1 MDVKSVMTPKFFDFP
16 AIEKPGQVY
25 TSTRGLLEG
34 KPYLNEKTARLYN
47 EVRMLYDTVLKLMFN
62 FRQSGHPGGAIS
74 MGPHLIGLFL
84 DSLRYDISR
93 PDDLKNDVVGLSSGH
108 KTNGLYA
115 LLTILFEAVK
125 LREPSALPKDA
136 LLFKDLLGFRRNV
149 TYHSRLVDQLHP
161 TRLEG
166 HPIPET
172 PFVRI
177 ASGASGYAV
186 SQFMGLALNLR
197 ERFQGDRPPLVY
209 ILEGDGAATTG
220 RYQEALQVA
229 HNLKLGNLA
238 LLFDFNNADIDENQ
252 VVCRITPEG
261 VKEGHVAS
269 WAPEEL
275 GRTHGANV
283 ISINDGHDFNQ
294 IIAGLDAIRE
304 MISLNPRFAMGV
316 FYTVKSKCYDP
327 AGGVCGRKF
336 HGAGHKTDS
345 PEYWACQQEFE
356 DYFNVKL
363 PHLPEGSKSRDENES
378 YFLKNLE
385 TVLELMK
392 SRTEL
397 TDFIAERIFAAKDKI
412 PQNRKTAAT
421 DLKPL
426 MEYVPET
433 PIQITPPAELV
444 MPSGKASYR
453 EQYVKTVGYINKL
466 TKNAFWVVSADLLS
480 STLPGITAYLG
491 GKGENYKYAES
502 EFYYGENNRDSRILH
517 GGGITE
523 DANAGL
529 LLGLGAL
536 GTYTGVSTS
545 YGAFQS
551 LAHTHVRVSVGPSGS
566 HERELRAPIQ
576 IGAFHASLWTGPDGV
591 RTHADPQALSTWW
604 ENFPYGSVISLLP
617 IDPNEI
623 YPLMIAAYR
632 KKPVAIVPF
641 IARPDGIAFDRE
653 KLGFAPAVEAARGA
667 YILKAAKPGK
677 SHGTVVLQGAGV
689 AKIFIEEVMT
699 NLEEKWNF
707 NLVVIASP
715 ELFRM
720 QPSEYQNAVLPY
732 LDADQTRRNSV
743 AITEFTEGTIR
754 PYVDALGLRYSLFS
768 YKPLSQ
774 LGKDPN
780 ETESVGP
787 YGSGEPE
794 EIFREAG
801 LDAQGQYLAVDSY
814 LTRINR

>member
-1 MDVKSVMTPKFFDFP
+1 MDLKNAITPKFSAFP
-16 AIEKPGQVY
+16 ALEKPGQLY
-25 TSTRGLLEG
+25 ADT
-34 KPYLNEKTARLYN
+34 LNLPGGQAYADETAAKLFN
-47 EVRMLYDTVLKLMFN
+47 EVRIMYDTVVKLMFN

-84 DSLRYDISR
+84 DQLRYDIAK
-93 PDDLKNDVVGLSSGH
+93 PDDLQNDVVGLASGH

-125 LREPSALPKDA
+125 LRKPELLPQDA
-136 LLFKDLLGFRRNV
+136 ILFKDLLGFRRNR
-149 TYHSRLVDQLHP
+149 TYHSKLVDQLNP
-161 TRLEG
+161 ARLDG
-166 HPIPET
+166 HPVPET

-186 SQFMGLALNLR
+186 SQFIGLALGLR
-197 ERFQGDRPPLVY
+197 EKFQGDRAPRVY

-220 RYQEALQVA
+220 RYQEALQIA

-252 VVCRITPEG
+252 VISRMTPEG
-261 VKEGHVAS
+261 LKEGHVTD
-269 WAPEEL
+269 WTPEEL
-275 GRTHGANV
+275 AHTHGGNV
-283 ISINDGHDFNQ
+283 VAVKDGHDFSQILAGFHTLEEMLNQ
-294 IIAGLDAIRE
+294 SA
-304 MISLNPRFAMGV
+304 RFAMGV
-316 FYTVKSKCYDP
+316 FYTVKSKLYDP

-356 DYFNVKL
+356 THFNVEL
-363 PHLPEGSKSRDENES
+363 PHLPETKDRDILEE
-378 YFLKNLE
+378 YFLKNLDVVRE
-385 TVLELMK
+385 VLK
-392 SRTEL
+392 TRTEL
-397 TDFIAERIFAAKDKI
+397 TDFITEKIFAAKDKI
-412 PQNRKTAAT
+412 PQNRKTAPA
-421 DLKPL
+421 DLTPL
-426 MEYVPET
+426 LKDT
-433 PIQITPPAELV
+433 PDSPIKAVAPANLTAA
-444 MPSGKASYR
+444 PGKASFR
-453 EQYVKTVGYINKL
+453 EQYVKTMGYLNQITNN
-466 TKNAFWVVSADLLS
+466 TFWVVSADLLS
-480 STLPGITAYLG
+480 STLPGITAFLG
-491 GKGENYKYAES
+491 GKGEGYKYAES

-523 DANAGL
+523 DGNAGL
-529 LLGLGAL
+529 LLGLGSI

-566 HERELRAPIQ
+566 HERELRAPIE

-623 YPLMIAAYR
+623 YPLTIAAYR
-632 KKPVAIVPF
+632 KRPVAIIPF
-641 IARPDGIAFDRE
+641 IARPDGVAFDRE
-653 KLGFAPAVEAARGA
+653 KLGFAPATEAAKGG

-677 SHGTVVLQGAGV
+677 VHGTVVLQGAGV
-689 AKIFIEEVMT
+689 AKIFIEEVMPK
-699 NLEEKWNF
+699 LEEKWNF
-707 NLVVIASP
+707 NLAVITSP

-720 QPSEYQNAVLPY
+720 QSYEYRNMVLPY
-732 LDADQTRRNSV
+732 QDEDQTRRHTV

-768 YKPLSQ
+768 YKPVSQ
-774 LGKDPN
+774 LGKDPS

-787 YGSGEPE
+787 YGSGEPD
-794 EIFREAG
+794 EIFREAH
-801 LDAQGQYLAVDSY
+801 LDAQGQYQAVNSY
-814 LTRINR
+814 LERINR